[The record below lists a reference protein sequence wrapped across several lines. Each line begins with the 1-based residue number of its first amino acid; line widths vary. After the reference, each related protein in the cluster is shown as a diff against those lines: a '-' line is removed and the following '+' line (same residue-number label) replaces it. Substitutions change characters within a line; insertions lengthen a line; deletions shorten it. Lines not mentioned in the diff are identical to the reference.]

1 MLKRNTKKQRPTL
14 ADVLDGPAYAAVKG
28 TGVGGA
34 QECQAELLVV
44 DPPVVE
50 DGVDLVVH
58 DVPLQ
63 DALQHHLATGG
74 QIHCFKVF
82 TSRETRWEKVQL
94 TQASG
99 RLARAVKITIDIYS
113 EIHIQNR

>member
-1 MLKRNTKKQRPTL
+1 M

-34 QECQAELLVV
+34 LERQAELFVV

-58 DVPLQ
+58 HVPLQ
-63 DALQHHLATGG
+63 DALQHHLSTH
-74 QIHCFKVF
+74 QQSV
-82 TSRETRWEKVQL
+82 
-94 TQASG
+94 SG
-99 RLARAVKITIDIYS
+99 
-113 EIHIQNR
+113 EINKPTPRPS